1 MTYAVADPEA
11 LAVKWNGREIRNAIQ
26 TAVALAQY
34 EARKSKSQVILKAK
48 HLQRIVVTSKQFKDY
63 ISSTHMDQDETLRA
77 RLQERRNDDFGH
89 E

>member
-48 HLQRIVVTSKQFKDY
+48 HL
-63 ISSTHMDQDETLRA
+63 
-77 RLQERRNDDFGH
+77 
-89 E
+89 